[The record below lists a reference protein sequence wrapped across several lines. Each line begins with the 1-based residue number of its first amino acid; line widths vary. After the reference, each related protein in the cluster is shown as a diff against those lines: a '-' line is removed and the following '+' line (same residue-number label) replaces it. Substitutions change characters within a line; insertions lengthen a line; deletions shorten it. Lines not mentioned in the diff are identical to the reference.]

1 MRHRRSRPLPRAEW
15 PAALRHLIR
24 AAELECPEGHAAA
37 LRDFTTLALRK
48 VPARGLFD
56 PAAQAD
62 QDLFAAIEAVADAH
76 LEFAEARRAWRGAL
90 DAAELSLARRDD
102 IERTVLQLQSVSDT
116 AHYYAGL
123 AFGLTAACVY
133 RVS

>member
-15 PAALRHLIR
+15 PPALRHLIR
-24 AAELECPEGHAAA
+24 AAELECPDGHAAA
-37 LRDFTTLALRK
+37 LRDLTTLALRK

-56 PAAQAD
+56 PAAQPD
-62 QDLFAAIEAVADAH
+62 QDLFAAIEAIADAH
-76 LEFAEARRAWRGAL
+76 LEFAQARRAWLGAL

-123 AFGLTAACVY
+123 AFGLTAVCVY